1 MVSFLSL
8 TKGVQLQES
17 DKIMGQAK
25 NKSKAVNPATGVAAV
40 DGQTLGRRHILFGWW
55 SLLFYLTLGVF
66 LEMLHG
72 FKIGWYLNVSN
83 ESRRLMFTLAHAHG
97 TLLALVQIAAGLT
110 IRPVPVVS
118 AAWRRFGSP
127 ALIGAS
133 VLLPGGFL
141 LGGLNVMGGD
151 PGYGIFLVP
160 PGALLLFVG
169 VFLTGR
175 EALGLRRSDA
185 GQAPDE

>member
-1 MVSFLSL
+1 
-8 TKGVQLQES
+8 
-17 DKIMGQAK
+17 MGQAK
-25 NKSKAVNPATGVAAV
+25 NKSKATNSAMTAAV
-40 DGQTLGRRHILFGWW
+40 DVQALGRRHIVFGWW
-55 SLLFYLTLGVF
+55 SLLFFLTLGIF

-97 TLLALVQIAAGLT
+97 TLLALVQIAAGMT
-110 IRPVPVVS
+110 IRLLP
-118 AAWRRFGSP
+118 ACRGAWRRFGSP

-141 LGGLNVMGGD
+141 LGGLNIMGGD

-160 PGALLLFVG
+160 LGALLLFVG
-169 VFLTGR
+169 VFLTGQ
-175 EALGLRRSDA
+175 EALSLRRAEA
-185 GQAPDE
+185 GQAPGE

>member
-1 MVSFLSL
+1 
-8 TKGVQLQES
+8 
-17 DKIMGQAK
+17 MGQAK
-25 NKSKAVNPATGVAAV
+25 NKSKAANSASGTAVV

-55 SLLFYLTLGVF
+55 SLLFFLTLGIF

-110 IRPVPVVS
+110 IRLVPACS
-118 AAWRRFGSP
+118 AAWRRFGST

-141 LGGLNVMGGD
+141 LGGLNIMGGD
-151 PGYGIFLVP
+151 PGYGIFFVP
-160 PGALLLFVG
+160 LGALLLFVG

-175 EALGLRRSDA
+175 EALSLRRTEA
-185 GQAPDE
+185 GRALEE